1 MLCIL
6 PDGFKTETGLIYDQA
21 KVGELTGKQQNYLM
35 DIKNIQAGL
44 HHVNKIL
51 EELVLSFSTQEG
63 NQYQGSIKSA
73 LAKISINDV
82 ETLLVKIRQ
91 NTFGDIFYMKSQ
103 CPNCEVKNDLKLDLN
118 SLQITRSNNEDK
130 DKLVELTLP
139 KSGRKATIK
148 LMGLGSISRLFSI
161 FQKQQSELATATS
174 SVAITSL
181 DGKQNPTSEDVMGLS
196 VLDIKYIND
205 EYNKLGGKIDTNITH
220 ECKECRKDFDTKLNV
235 VDPSF
240 FFPS

>member
-1 MLCIL
+1 MLCTL
-6 PDGFKTETGLIYDQA
+6 PDGFKTESGLIYDQA

-35 DIKNIQAGL
+35 DIKSLQAGL

-51 EELVLSFSTQEG
+51 EEIVTGFYTQEG

-82 ETLLVKIRQ
+82 ETLLIKIRQ
-91 NTFGDIFYMKSQ
+91 NTFGDIYYMKAQ
-103 CPNCEVKNDLKLDLN
+103 CPNCEAKNDLKLDLN
-118 SLQITRSNNEDK
+118 SLEVTRSANEDK
-130 DKLVELTLP
+130 DKLIELVLP
-139 KSGRKATIK
+139 KSGRKAAIK
-148 LMGLGSISRLFSI
+148 LMGLDSISRLFMI
-161 FQKQQSELATATS
+161 FQNKQSELATATS
-174 SVAITSL
+174 SVALKSL
-181 DGKQNPTSEDVMGLS
+181 DGKENPSSEDIMSLPI
-196 VLDIKYIND
+196 LDIKYIND

-220 ECKECRKDFDTKLNV
+220 ECKECKKDFDTKLNV